1 MINRRKA
8 LAVLGTAG
16 IGTPVFQ
23 RALAA
28 KADDGPISREMVA
41 DAEWVAGIK
50 LTDAQRETVV
60 NALKGAR
67 EDAKRVRRIELDNSL
82 LPGLNFAPFASP
94 ASLPDPRGYEVVKS
108 PEPADDPVSRPDSD
122 EDLAFSSI
130 KQLGALLRS
139 RKISSVELTKF
150 YLKRLRRYDPL
161 LKCVVTYMDDLALK
175 QAEKADQEFHAKKD
189 RGPLHGIPW
198 GIKDIFAY
206 PGYPTT
212 WGVGQ
217 FRDRVIDVKA
227 AVAERL
233 ENAGAVLVAKL
244 ATNTLAGGSVVW
256 YRGMTRNPW
265 NPRRDAGGSSSGSA
279 VAAAAGLVGFSIGT
293 ETSFSLIGPSILCG
307 VVGLRPTYGRVS
319 RFGCMQL
326 CWSLD
331 KIGPICRNA
340 DDCGLVLAA
349 IHGADPRDAASVD
362 RQYVWPSS
370 RELSTIRV
378 GYVAKGGEDEQR
390 DDFRVL
396 RELGVKLVPVD
407 PPNLKKDYG
416 LAKNELQAGLV
427 ASESAAAFEDLTRR
441 GEPKGVKGWP
451 QYFLLGHFLTAVDYL
466 RLNRLRAIV
475 MQRFDKMM
483 QAVDVYL
490 CNEWIPGVDP
500 DDKWDWYGN
509 MTGHPVIVFPKKF
522 EAKDGFLLPKPQI
535 MIGRV
540 YDEST
545 LLTLAHACQ
554 RAIGLTQRPPLD
566 QFLRKRTRFSRAK
579 SSPTRINTTPTNSP
593 AAGKPC
599 PGRGV

>member
-1 MINRRKA
+1 
-8 LAVLGTAG
+8 
-16 IGTPVFQ
+16 
-23 RALAA
+23 
-28 KADDGPISREMVA
+28 MVA

-50 LTDAQRETVV
+50 LTDPQREAVV
-60 NALKGAR
+60 NAFKFAR
-67 EDAKRVRRIELDNSL
+67 EDLEHVRPIELDNSL
-82 LPGLNFAPFASP
+82 LPGLRFVPFASP
-94 ASLPDPRGYEVVKS
+94 ASLPDPRGYAGQDISGAGLRSGFHGLTPTRIWRSVPFE
-108 PEPADDPVSRPDSD
+108 
-122 EDLAFSSI
+122 
-130 KQLGALLRS
+130 QLGKLLRS
-139 RKISSVELTKF
+139 RKISSVELTKL
-150 YLKRLRRYDPL
+150 YLERLRRYDPL
-161 LKCVVTYMDDLALK
+161 LKCVVTFMDELALK
-175 QAEKADQEFHAKKD
+175 QAERADQELRAKND

-198 GIKDIFAY
+198 GIKDIFSY

-217 FRDRVIDVKA
+217 YRDRVIDVKA

-244 ATNTLAGGSVVW
+244 ATNTLAGGSVLW
-256 YRGMTRNPW
+256 YRGITRNPW

-293 ETSFSLIGPSILCG
+293 ETSASLIGPSILCG

-319 RFGCMQL
+319 RYGCMQL

-331 KIGPICRNA
+331 KIGPICRDA

-390 DDFRVL
+390 DDLRVL
-396 RELGVKLVPVD
+396 RELGVKLVPVE

-416 LAKNELQAGLV
+416 LPKNELQAGLV

-451 QYFLLGHFLTAVDYL
+451 PYFLLGHFLTAVDYL

-483 QAVDVYL
+483 QAVDVFL
-490 CNEWIPGVDP
+490 CDEWNSGGDP
-500 DDKWDWYGN
+500 DDQMGVVRQYDGASDDRVPEEVRSE
-509 MTGHPVIVFPKKF
+509 GRFP
-522 EAKDGFLLPKPQI
+522 D
-535 MIGRV
+535 
-540 YDEST
+540 
-545 LLTLAHACQ
+545 CQ
-554 RAIGLTQRPPLD
+554 N
-566 QFLRKRTRFSRAK
+566 RK
-579 SSPTRINTTPTNSP
+579 
-593 AAGKPC
+593 
-599 PGRGV
+599 

>member
-1 MINRRKA
+1 MLNRRSA
-8 LAVLGTAG
+8 LSILGTAG
-16 IGTPVFQ
+16 IGTAVFQ

-28 KADDGPISREMVA
+28 NARAGPVSREMVA

-50 LTDAQRETVV
+50 LTDPQREAVV
-60 NALKGAR
+60 NAFKWAQPDL
-67 EDAKRVRRIELDNSL
+67 EHVRVIDLDNSL
-82 LPGLNFAPFASP
+82 LPGLRFAPFASP
-94 ASLPDPRGYEVVKS
+94 ASLPDPRGYEVKTS
-108 PEPADDPVSRPDSD
+108 PAPGPEPLSRPDSD

-130 KQLGALLRS
+130 EQLGKLLRN
-139 RKISSVELTKF
+139 RKISSVELTKL
-150 YLKRLRRYDPL
+150 YLERLRRYDPL
-161 LKCVVTYMDDLALK
+161 LKCVVTYMDDLALR
-175 QAEKADQEFHAKKD
+175 QAERADRELQTKKD

-198 GIKDIFAY
+198 GLKDIIAY

-212 WGVGQ
+212 WGVSQ
-217 FRDRVIDVKA
+217 YRDRVIDVKA

-244 ATNTLAGGSVVW
+244 ATNTLAGGSVLW
-256 YRGMTRNPW
+256 YRGITRNPW
-265 NPRRDAGGSSSGSA
+265 NPRLDAGGSSSGSA
-279 VAAAAGLVGFSIGT
+279 VASAAGLVGFSIGT
-293 ETSFSLIGPSILCG
+293 ETSSSLIGPSILCG
-307 VVGLRPTYGRVS
+307 VVGLRPTFGRVS
-319 RFGCMQL
+319 RYGCMQL

-362 RQYVWPSS
+362 RQFVWPSS

-378 GYVAKGGEDEQR
+378 GYVAKGGEDEKR
-390 DDFRVL
+390 DDLRVL
-396 RELGVKLVPVD
+396 RAMGVKLVPVE
-407 PPNLKKDYG
+407 PTNVIKDYG

-427 ASESAAAFEDLTRR
+427 ASESAAAFDYLTRR

-451 QYFLLGHFLTAVDYL
+451 QYLLAGHFLTAVDYL

-490 CNEWIPGVDP
+490 SEEWNSVRDP
-500 DDKWDWYGN
+500 DARWDWYGN
-509 MTGHPVIVFPKKF
+509 MTGHPMIVFPRKF
-522 EAKDGFLLPKPQI
+522 EAKDGFLLPKPLM

-545 LLTLAHACQ
+545 LLALAQACE
-554 RAIGLTQRPPLD
+554 RAIGLAQRPPLD
-566 QFLRKRTRFSRAK
+566 QFLAQKDE
-579 SSPTRINTTPTNSP
+579 IL
-593 AAGKPC
+593 AGEEFPDANKYYTD
-599 PGRGV
+599 